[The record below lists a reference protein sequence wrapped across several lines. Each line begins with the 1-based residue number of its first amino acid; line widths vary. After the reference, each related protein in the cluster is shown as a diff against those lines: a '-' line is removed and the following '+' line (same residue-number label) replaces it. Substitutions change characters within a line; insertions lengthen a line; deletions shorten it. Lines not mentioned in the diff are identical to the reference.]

1 MRRRR
6 GAHLPRVLLHS
17 IKLSP
22 VLRLLKQIL
31 RSLQIT
37 LLLCGKLSRLVYLL
51 LVLTH
56 LLLHS
61 LQRSLG
67 LVSSLSLYLT
77 HLGCLGQL
85 PRCLRPGT
93 SVTMARSS
101 LRRALRRLDFPT
113 LGLPTITAATPSR

>member
-1 MRRRR
+1 MKPPTAFCAGELQNSPIVLRSYAQGSTLRRRR

-85 PRCLRPGT
+85 PRCLRKL
-93 SVTMARSS
+93 SLKSS
-101 LRRALRRLDFPT
+101 
-113 LGLPTITAATPSR
+113 